1 MPGFFQI
8 ERIVSVLFGFVPV
21 FKICPADVGQDC
33 VAGLYLDAAVA
44 AFFDPDLNTGYL
56 LQ

>member
-1 MPGFFQI
+1 ML
-8 ERIVSVLFGFVPV
+8 VLFVFVPV
-21 FKICPADVGQDC
+21 FKIRPVNVGQDC
-33 VAGLYLDAAVA
+33 VAGLYQDAAVA